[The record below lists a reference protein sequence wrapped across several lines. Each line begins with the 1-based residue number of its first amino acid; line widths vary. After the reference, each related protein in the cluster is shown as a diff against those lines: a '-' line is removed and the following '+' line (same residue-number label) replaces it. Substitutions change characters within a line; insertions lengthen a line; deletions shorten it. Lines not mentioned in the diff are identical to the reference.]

1 MEEDR
6 KTEKELS
13 ENYVVLAEAN
23 KNWYQILAIIILIL
37 YVLFIFLIAS
47 EKNVEIDFIT
57 ILLYL
62 LPGAILFTFMYGIGK
77 IIQLLTEINE
87 NLKKPDI
94 KKHKKKNNI
103 KNNDLHWELQ
113 EDDN

>member
-37 YVLFIFLIAS
+37 YVLFIF
-47 EKNVEIDFIT
+47 
-57 ILLYL
+57 
-62 LPGAILFTFMYGIGK
+62 
-77 IIQLLTEINE
+77 
-87 NLKKPDI
+87 
-94 KKHKKKNNI
+94 
-103 KNNDLHWELQ
+103 
-113 EDDN
+113 